1 MSRYTAIAQKC
12 FKFFFF
18 HYSFYL
24 ILSHITV
31 PSAEQVMRSLLECA
45 AY

>member
-1 MSRYTAIAQKC
+1 MYTAITQKC
-12 FKFFFF
+12 FYFFF

-31 PSAEQVMRSLLECA
+31 PSAEQVMQSLLECA
-45 AY
+45 A